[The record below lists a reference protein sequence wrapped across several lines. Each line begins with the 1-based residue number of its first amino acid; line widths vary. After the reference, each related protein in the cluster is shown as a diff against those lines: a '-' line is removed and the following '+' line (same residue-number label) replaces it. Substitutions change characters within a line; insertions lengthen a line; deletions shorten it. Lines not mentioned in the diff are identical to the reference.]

1 MYNFTAPHII
11 EAIQNAI
18 GPHNRQMILTLD
30 RKSDDIGCGRM
41 IAGRKGDEFGE
52 PERPFQA

>member
-18 GPHNRQMILTLD
+18 GPHNRQMILTLN
-30 RKSDDIGCGRM
+30 RKSNDIGCGRM
-41 IAGRKGDEFGE
+41 IGRKK
-52 PERPFQA
+52 R